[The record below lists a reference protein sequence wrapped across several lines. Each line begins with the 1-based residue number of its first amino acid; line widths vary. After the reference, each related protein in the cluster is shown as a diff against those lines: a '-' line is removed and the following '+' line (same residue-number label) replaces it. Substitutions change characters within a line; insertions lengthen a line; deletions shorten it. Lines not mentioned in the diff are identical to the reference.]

1 MGTRGKRYKK
11 VNVFE
16 EPTLLSDVNNIK
28 ELATEKEMYNGEA
41 LDIEQLIQEI
51 SHREEDAP
59 ILIKKVPMD
68 NYLSGSLSYKDG
80 VWIMTVNS
88 KQHPKRQR
96 FTLAHELAHY
106 ILHKEKNTEFQ
117 DSTFFRGNNMDS
129 LEYMAN
135 DFAAALLMP
144 DDKVNELI
152 KNGIRNIGKLAEKF
166 DVSAAAM
173 KYKVEKLGYKVR

>member
-16 EPTLLSDVNNIK
+16 EPTLLSDINKIK

-117 DSTFFRGNNMDS
+117 DSTF
-129 LEYMAN
+129 
-135 DFAAALLMP
+135 
-144 DDKVNELI
+144 
-152 KNGIRNIGKLAEKF
+152 
-166 DVSAAAM
+166 
-173 KYKVEKLGYKVR
+173 

>member
-11 VNVFE
+11 ENVFM
-16 EPTLLSDVNNIK
+16 EPTLLSDVNKIK
-28 ELATEKEMYNGEA
+28 ELAAEKGMYNGEV

-59 ILIKKVPMD
+59 ISINKTPMD
-68 NYLSGSLSYKDG
+68 NNLSGSLSYKDG

-135 DFAAALLMP
+135 DFAATLLMP

-152 KNGIRNIGKLAEKF
+152 KKGIRNIGELAEKF